1 MNFSYDPSKIGERG
15 LDRMRFE
22 LGDVFVEEPE
32 KSAYL
37 SDDEILAVLESSTT
51 WKRAKLRLIETLLRR
66 FSYEVDTKVAEADWK
81 LHQRVAEWKAEYS
94 RLKSE
99 VDAEEI
105 SSSGA
110 IKIGGKGRPPAF
122 WIGQHDWRQRP
133 CT

>member
-1 MNFSYDPSKIGERG
+1 MTYSYDPSKIGERG

-37 SDDEILAVLESSTT
+37 SDEEISVALESSAS

-81 LHQRVAEWKAEYS
+81 LHQRVDDWKAEYA
-94 RLKSE
+94 RLKAE

-105 SSSGA
+105 AASGA
-110 IKIGGKGRPPAF
+110 LKVGNGGRPPCF
-122 WIGQHDWRQRP
+122 WIGQHDWRPR
-133 CT
+133 CI

>member
-1 MNFSYDPSKIGERG
+1 MNFSYDPSKIGEPG

-37 SDDEILAVLESSTT
+37 SDEEISVVIESSST
-51 WKRAKLRLIETLLRR
+51 WKRAKLRLIETILRR

-81 LHQRVAEWKAEYS
+81 LHQRVDAWKTEYN

-99 VDAEEI
+99 VDAEDI
-105 SSSGA
+105 ASNGA
-110 IKIGGKGRPPAF
+110 LKVDGRGRPPVF
-122 WIGQHDWRQRP
+122 WIGQHDRRCP
-133 CT
+133 KCT

>member
-1 MNFSYDPSKIGERG
+1 MTYSYNPEKISERG
-15 LDRMRFE
+15 LDRMHFE

-37 SDDEILAVLESSTT
+37 SDEEISAVLESSST

-66 FSYEVDTKVAEADWK
+66 FSYEVDTEVAEAKWA
-81 LHQRVAEWKAEYS
+81 LHQRVAEWKAEYN

-99 VDAEEI
+99 VDVEEI
-105 SSSGA
+105 AESSALKTS
-110 IKIGGKGRPPAF
+110 KKFRPPAF
-122 WIGQHDWRQRP
+122 WIGQHDWRCPR